1 MLGIVIITHG
11 SLSTGLKDA
20 AEVIIG
26 ETNNITTL
34 SLNATDNI
42 EDLSLKISASI
53 LEVNQNDGVVLLVDI
68 IGASPYNQSLLA
80 INSLDDVLK
89 KQVCLFGG
97 VNLPMLLEVINHQIL
112 ETPIGDI
119 KEQIV
124 EQTKNCIGVYNPNK
138 NILNNLEDEF

>member
-124 EQTKNCIGVYNPNK
+124 EQTKNCIGVYDPNK

>member
-11 SLSTGLKDA
+11 SLSAGLKDA